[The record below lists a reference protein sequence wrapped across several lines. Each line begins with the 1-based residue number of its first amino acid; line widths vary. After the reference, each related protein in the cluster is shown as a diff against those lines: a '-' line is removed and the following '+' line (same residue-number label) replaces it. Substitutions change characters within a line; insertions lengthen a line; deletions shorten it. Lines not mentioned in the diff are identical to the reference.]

1 MDTKSQF
8 RPALRRIAAVAATL
22 ALIGCAPSME
32 AVIGKHRV
40 AIQGL
45 FGKIAALQ
53 STASRAPAVGAD
65 QVEAGGARI
74 VLDGAA
80 SNAVMI
86 RAADLAT
93 PERASSDG
101 NGATRAGTLAAC
113 GKILRGEFLGE
124 PSGAEML
131 LGECER
137 AEYLFVLR
145 TVSERPAAI
154 TGASTFQPG
163 AYEGEVLLF
172 RLADGAAMGG
182 FRVTAANSSEVMAHT
197 DKAGA
202 AKDVEDRLE
211 SDLSAN
217 AFAAIDAKLRKLLPG
232 SLP

>member
-1 MDTKSQF
+1 MPSTP
-8 RPALRRIAAVAATL
+8 RIPTALRRAALAAIL
-22 ALIGCAPSME
+22 ALIGCAPSMD
-32 AVIGKHRV
+32 AVIGKHRAAV
-40 AIQGL
+40 QGL
-45 FGKIAALQ
+45 FGKIATLQ
-53 STASRAPAVGAD
+53 AIAGRAPAVGAD
-65 QVEAGGARI
+65 QIDAGGAHI
-74 VLDGAA
+74 VLDGTA

-93 PERASSDG
+93 PDHASSDG
-101 NGATRAGTLAAC
+101 NGATRAGTLSAC

-124 PSGAEML
+124 AKGADGL

-145 TVSERPAAI
+145 TLNERAAAI
-154 TGASTFQPG
+154 TGTSTFQPG

-172 RLADGAAMGG
+172 RLKDGAAMGG
-182 FRVTAANSSEVMAHT
+182 FRVSAANSTEVMAHS
-197 DKAGA
+197 DKSGA
-202 AKDVEDRLE
+202 PKDVEDRLA